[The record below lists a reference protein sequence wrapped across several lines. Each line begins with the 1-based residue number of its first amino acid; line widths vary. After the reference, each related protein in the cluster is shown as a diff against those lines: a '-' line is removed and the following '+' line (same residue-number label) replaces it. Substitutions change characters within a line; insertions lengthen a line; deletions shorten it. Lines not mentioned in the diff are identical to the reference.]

1 MWRVFWLAVLL
12 VTFDGY
18 AATINLAH
26 TMKHEHFNQLLSEFA
41 EQSGLTVNSVL
52 VDQKALKV
60 RLVQNTSTSTS
71 TDVVIVPAD
80 HLGLDKYANYSVIPH
95 SLIAD
100 TTDKRTLETAKLN
113 NKLLGIP
120 IIQGNHLL
128 LFYNKQFV
136 KQPIENWQDI
146 YQIQP
151 TLPEKVKLVTW
162 SFMEMYWF
170 IPFLSAFNGDLIVDN
185 HVQLNTP
192 AMQLALKFVWDLNK
206 QNLVDRQCD
215 YTCSNNAFKA
225 QQAAFTIDGA
235 WALKTYEEALGN
247 NLGIQQLPKLNGE
260 YMQPYY
266 STFVLAFPNHALNGA
281 NKESLIKFAKLVQA
295 EKFQTM
301 IWQKL
306 QDIPVNTEVL
316 NSLKSQQGT
325 QLATLIEAMQ
335 FTKAMPSTASMIIVW
350 EVLNK
355 GFIRYGSGALT
366 AEQAGL
372 FMQGLAER
380 SIANEGDE

>member
-1 MWRVFWLAVLL
+1 M
-12 VTFDGY
+12 TFDCY

-26 TMKHEHFNQLLSEFA
+26 TMKHEHFNELLSTLA

-80 HLGLDKYANYSVIPH
+80 HLGLDKYANYSVIPD

-136 KQPIENWQDI
+136 KEPIENWQDI
-146 YQIQP
+146 YRIQSS
-151 TLPEKVKLVTW
+151 LPEKVKLVTW

-192 AMQLALKFVWDLNK
+192 AMQSALKFVWDLNK

-235 WALKTYEEALGN
+235 WALKTYEQALGD
-247 NLGIQQLPKLNGE
+247 NLAVQQLPKLNGE

-266 STFVLAFPNHALNGA
+266 STFVLAFPNDGLNGV
-281 NKESLIKFAKLVQA
+281 NKDNLIKFAKLVQA

-325 QLATLIEAMQ
+325 ELATLIEAMQ
-335 FTKAMPSTASMIIVW
+335 FTKPMPSTASMIIVW

>member
-1 MWRVFWLAVLL
+1 MALLL
-12 VTFDGY
+12 VTFDCY

-26 TMKHEHFNQLLSEFA
+26 TMKHEHFNELLSALA

-80 HLGLDKYANYSVIPH
+80 HLGLDKYANYSVIPD

-113 NKLLGIP
+113 NTLLGIP

-136 KQPIENWQDI
+136 KEPIENWQDI
-146 YQIQP
+146 YRIQSS
-151 TLPEKVKLVTW
+151 LPEKVKLVTW

-192 AMQLALKFVWDLNK
+192 AMQSALKFVWDLNK

-235 WALKTYEEALGN
+235 WALKTYEQALGD
-247 NLGIQQLPKLNGE
+247 NLAVQQLPKLKGE

-266 STFVLAFPNHALNGA
+266 STFVLAFPNDGLNGV

>member
-1 MWRVFWLAVLL
+1 MALLL
-12 VTFDGY
+12 VTFDCY

-26 TMKHEHFNQLLSEFA
+26 TMKHEHFNELLSALA

-80 HLGLDKYANYSVIPH
+80 HLGLDKYANYSVIPD

-113 NKLLGIP
+113 NTLLGIP

-136 KQPIENWQDI
+136 KEPIENWQDI
-146 YQIQP
+146 YQIQSS
-151 TLPEKVKLVTW
+151 LPEKVKLVTW

-206 QNLVDRQCD
+206 QNLVDGQCD

-225 QQAAFTIDGA
+225 QQAAFIIDGA
-235 WALKTYEEALGN
+235 WALKTYEQALGDS
-247 NLGIQQLPKLNGE
+247 LAVQQLPKLNGE

-266 STFVLAFPNHALNGA
+266 STFVLAFPNDGLNGV

-335 FTKAMPSTASMIIVW
+335 FTKPMPSTASMIIVW

>member
-1 MWRVFWLAVLL
+1 MALLL
-12 VTFDGY
+12 VTFDCY

-26 TMKHEHFNQLLSEFA
+26 TMKHEHFNELLSALA

-80 HLGLDKYANYSVIPH
+80 HLGLDKYANYSVIPD

-113 NKLLGIP
+113 NTLLGIP

-136 KQPIENWQDI
+136 KEPIENWQDI
-146 YQIQP
+146 YRIQSS
-151 TLPEKVKLVTW
+151 LPEKVKLVTW

-192 AMQLALKFVWDLNK
+192 AMQSALKFVWDLNK

-235 WALKTYEEALGN
+235 WALKTYEQALGD
-247 NLGIQQLPKLNGE
+247 NLAVQQLPKLNGE

-266 STFVLAFPNHALNGA
+266 STFVLAFPNDGLNGV
-281 NKESLIKFAKLVQA
+281 NKDNLIKFAKLVQA

-325 QLATLIEAMQ
+325 ELATLIEAMQ
-335 FTKAMPSTASMIIVW
+335 FTKPMPSTASMIIVW

>member
-1 MWRVFWLAVLL
+1 MWQVFWLAVILA
-12 VTFDGY
+12 TFDCY
-18 AATINLAH
+18 SATINLAH

-80 HLGLDKYANYSVIPH
+80 HLGLDKYANYSTIPH

-113 NKLLGIP
+113 NELLGIP

-136 KQPIENWQDI
+136 KEPIENWQDI
-146 YQIQP
+146 YQIQSS
-151 TLPEKVKLVTW
+151 LPEKVKLVTW

-170 IPFLSAFNGDLIVDN
+170 IPFLSAFNGDLIVEN

-192 AMQLALKFVWDLNK
+192 AMQSALKFVWGLNK
-206 QNLVDRQCD
+206 QNLVDGQCD

-235 WALKTYEEALGN
+235 WALKAYEEALGN

-266 STFVLAFPNHALNGA
+266 STFVLAFPNDGLNGV
-281 NKESLIKFAKLVQA
+281 NKDNLIKFAKLVQA
-295 EKFQTM
+295 EKFQTLV
-301 IWQKL
+301 WQKL

-316 NSLKSQQGT
+316 NNLKSQQGT
-325 QLATLIEAMQ
+325 ELSTLIDAIQ
-335 FTKAMPSTASMIIVW
+335 FTKPMPSTASMIIVW

-355 GFIRYGSGALT
+355 GFTRYGSGALT

>member
-1 MWRVFWLAVLL
+1 M
-12 VTFDGY
+12 TFDCY

-26 TMKHEHFNQLLSEFA
+26 TMKHEHFNELLSTLA

-80 HLGLDKYANYSVIPH
+80 HLGLDKYANYSVIPD

-136 KQPIENWQDI
+136 KEPIENWQDI
-146 YQIQP
+146 YRIQSS
-151 TLPEKVKLVTW
+151 LPEKVKLVTW

-192 AMQLALKFVWDLNK
+192 AMQSALKFVWDLNK

-235 WALKTYEEALGN
+235 WALKTYEQALGD
-247 NLGIQQLPKLNGE
+247 NLAVQQLPKLNGE

-266 STFVLAFPNHALNGA
+266 STFVLAFPNDGLNGV
-281 NKESLIKFAKLVQA
+281 NKDNLIKFAKLVQA

-316 NSLKSQQGT
+316 NCLKSQQGT
-325 QLATLIEAMQ
+325 ELATLIEAMQ

>member
-1 MWRVFWLAVLL
+1 MAVLL
-12 VTFDGY
+12 VTFDCY

-26 TMKHEHFNQLLSEFA
+26 TMKHEHFNELLSTLA

-60 RLVQNTSTSTS
+60 RLLQNTSTSTS

-80 HLGLDKYANYSVIPH
+80 HLGLDKYANYSVIPD

-136 KQPIENWQDI
+136 KKPVENWQDI
-146 YQIQP
+146 YRIQSS
-151 TLPEKVKLVTW
+151 LPEKVKLVTW

-192 AMQLALKFVWDLNK
+192 AMQSALKFVWDLNK

-235 WALKTYEEALGN
+235 WALKTYEQALGD
-247 NLGIQQLPKLNGE
+247 NLAVQQLPKLNGE

-266 STFVLAFPNHALNGA
+266 STFVLAFPNDGLNGV
-281 NKESLIKFAKLVQA
+281 NKDNLIKFAKLVQA

-325 QLATLIEAMQ
+325 ELATLIEAMQ

>member
-1 MWRVFWLAVLL
+1 VAVLL
-12 VTFDGY
+12 VTFDCY

-26 TMKHEHFNQLLSEFA
+26 TMKHEHFNELLSALA

-80 HLGLDKYANYSVIPH
+80 HLGLDKYANYSVIPD

-100 TTDKRTLETAKLN
+100 TTDKQTLETAKLN
-113 NKLLGIP
+113 NTLLGIP

-136 KQPIENWQDI
+136 KEPIENWQDI
-146 YQIQP
+146 YRIQSS
-151 TLPEKVKLVTW
+151 LPEKVKLVTW

-192 AMQLALKFVWDLNK
+192 AMQSALKFVWDLNK

-235 WALKTYEEALGN
+235 WALKTYEQALGD
-247 NLGIQQLPKLNGE
+247 NLAVQQLPKLNGE

-266 STFVLAFPNHALNGA
+266 STFVLAFPNDGLNGV
-281 NKESLIKFAKLVQA
+281 NKDNLIKFAKLVQA

>member
-1 MWRVFWLAVLL
+1 VWRVFWMAMLI
-12 VTFDGY
+12 VTFDSY
-18 AATINLAH
+18 SATINLAH

-52 VDQKALKV
+52 VDQKELKV
-60 RLVQNTSTSTS
+60 RLVQNASTSTS
-71 TDVVIVPAD
+71 TDVIIVPAD
-80 HLGLDKYANYSVIPH
+80 HLGLDKYANYSVIPD

-100 TTDKRTLETAKLN
+100 TTDKRTLETAKVN

-128 LFYNKQFV
+128 LFYNKQYV
-136 KQPIENWQDI
+136 KEPIENWQDI
-146 YQIQP
+146 YRFQSS
-151 TLPEKVKLVTW
+151 LPEEVKLVTW

-170 IPFLSAFNGDLIVDN
+170 IPFLSAFNGELITDN
-185 HVQLNTP
+185 QVQLNTP
-192 AMQLALKFVWDLNK
+192 AMQSALKFVWDLNK

-215 YTCSNNAFKA
+215 YICSNNAFKA

-235 WALKTYEEALGN
+235 WALKTYEQTLGD
-247 NLGIQQLPKLNGE
+247 NLGMQQLPKLNGE

-266 STFVLAFPNHALNGA
+266 STFVLAFPNDGLNGA
-281 NKESLIKFAKLVQA
+281 NKESLFKFAKLVQA
-295 EKFQTM
+295 EKFQTLV
-301 IWQKL
+301 WQKL
-306 QDIPVNTEVL
+306 QDIPINIEVL
-316 NSLKSQQGT
+316 NNLKAQQGT
-325 QLATLIEAMQ
+325 ELATLTDAIQ
-335 FTKAMPSTASMIIVW
+335 FTKPMPSTASMIIVW

-380 SIANEGDE
+380 SIANEGNE

>member
-1 MWRVFWLAVLL
+1 MWRVFWVAVLL
-12 VTFDGY
+12 VTFDCY

-26 TMKHEHFNQLLSEFA
+26 TMKHEHFNELLSTLA

-80 HLGLDKYANYSVIPH
+80 HLGLDKYANYSVIPD

-136 KQPIENWQDI
+136 KEPIENWQDI
-146 YQIQP
+146 YRIQSS
-151 TLPEKVKLVTW
+151 LPEKVKLVTW

-192 AMQLALKFVWDLNK
+192 AMQSALKFVWDLNK

-235 WALKTYEEALGN
+235 WALKTYEQALGD
-247 NLGIQQLPKLNGE
+247 NLAVQQLPKLNGE

-266 STFVLAFPNHALNGA
+266 STFVLAFPNDGLNGV
-281 NKESLIKFAKLVQA
+281 NKDNLIKFAKLVQA

-325 QLATLIEAMQ
+325 ELATLIEAMQ
-335 FTKAMPSTASMIIVW
+335 FTKPMPSTASMIIVW

>member
-1 MWRVFWLAVLL
+1 MALLL
-12 VTFDGY
+12 VTFDCY

-26 TMKHEHFNQLLSEFA
+26 TMKHEHFNELLSALA

-80 HLGLDKYANYSVIPH
+80 HLGLDKYANYSVIPD

-113 NKLLGIP
+113 NTLLGIP

-136 KQPIENWQDI
+136 KEPIENWQDI
-146 YQIQP
+146 YRIQSS
-151 TLPEKVKLVTW
+151 LPEKVKLVTW

-192 AMQLALKFVWDLNK
+192 AMQSALKFVWDLNK

-235 WALKTYEEALGN
+235 WALKTYEQALGD
-247 NLGIQQLPKLNGE
+247 NLAVQQLPKLNGE

-266 STFVLAFPNHALNGA
+266 STFVLAFPNDGLNGV
-281 NKESLIKFAKLVQA
+281 NKDNLIKFAKLVQA

>member
-1 MWRVFWLAVLL
+1 
-12 VTFDGY
+12 
-18 AATINLAH
+18 
-26 TMKHEHFNQLLSEFA
+26 MKHEHFNELLSALA

-80 HLGLDKYANYSVIPH
+80 HLGLDKYANYSVIPD

-113 NKLLGIP
+113 NTLLGIP

-136 KQPIENWQDI
+136 KEPIENWQDI
-146 YQIQP
+146 YRIQSS
-151 TLPEKVKLVTW
+151 LPEKVKLVTW

-192 AMQLALKFVWDLNK
+192 AMQSALKFVWDLNK

-235 WALKTYEEALGN
+235 WALKTYEQALGD
-247 NLGIQQLPKLNGE
+247 NLAVQQLPKLKGE

-266 STFVLAFPNHALNGA
+266 STFVLAFPNDGLNGV
-281 NKESLIKFAKLVQA
+281 NKDNLIKFAKLVQA

-380 SIANEGDE
+380 SIANEGDECVVHALAAPYLSVYYYWLLFPY

>member
-1 MWRVFWLAVLL
+1 MWRVFWMAMLI
-12 VTFDGY
+12 VTFDSY
-18 AATINLAH
+18 SATINLAH

-41 EQSGLTVNSVL
+41 EQRGLTVNSVL
-52 VDQKALKV
+52 VDQKELKV
-60 RLVQNTSTSTS
+60 RLVQNASTSTS
-71 TDVVIVPAD
+71 TDVIIVPAD
-80 HLGLDKYANYSVIPH
+80 HLGLDKYANYSVIPD

-128 LFYNKQFV
+128 LFYNKQYV
-136 KQPIENWQDI
+136 KEPIENWQDI
-146 YQIQP
+146 YSFQSS
-151 TLPEKVKLVTW
+151 LPEEVKLVTW

-170 IPFLSAFNGDLIVDN
+170 IPFLSAFNGELITDN
-185 HVQLNTP
+185 QVQLNTP
-192 AMQLALKFVWDLNK
+192 AMQSALKFVWDLNK

-235 WALKTYEEALGN
+235 WALKTYEQALGD
-247 NLGIQQLPKLNGE
+247 NLAVQQLPKLNGE

-266 STFVLAFPNHALNGA
+266 STFVLAFPNDGLNGV
-281 NKESLIKFAKLVQA
+281 NKDNLIKFAKLVQA
-295 EKFQTM
+295 EKFQTLV
-301 IWQKL
+301 WQKL

-316 NSLKSQQGT
+316 NNLKAQQGT
-325 QLATLIEAMQ
+325 ELSTLIDAIQ
-335 FTKAMPSTASMIIVW
+335 FTKPMPSTASMIIVW

-380 SIANEGDE
+380 SIANEGAE

>member
-192 AMQLALKFVWDLNK
+192 AMQSALKFVWDLNK

-235 WALKTYEEALGN
+235 WALKTYEQALGD
-247 NLGIQQLPKLNGE
+247 NLAVQQLPKLNGE

-266 STFVLAFPNHALNGA
+266 STFVLAFPNDGLNGV
-281 NKESLIKFAKLVQA
+281 NKDNLIKFAKLVQA

>member
-1 MWRVFWLAVLL
+1 MALLL
-12 VTFDGY
+12 VTFDCY

-26 TMKHEHFNQLLSEFA
+26 TMKHEHFNELLSALA

-80 HLGLDKYANYSVIPH
+80 HLGLDKYANYSVIPD

-113 NKLLGIP
+113 NTLLGIP

-136 KQPIENWQDI
+136 KEPIENWQDI
-146 YQIQP
+146 YRIQSS
-151 TLPEKVKLVTW
+151 LPEKVKLVTW

-192 AMQLALKFVWDLNK
+192 AMQSALKFVWDLNK

-235 WALKTYEEALGN
+235 WALKTYEQALGD
-247 NLGIQQLPKLNGE
+247 NLAVQQLPKLNGE

-266 STFVLAFPNHALNGA
+266 STFVLAFPNDGLNGV
-281 NKESLIKFAKLVQA
+281 NKDNLIKFAKLVQA

-325 QLATLIEAMQ
+325 ELATLIEAMQ

>member
-26 TMKHEHFNQLLSEFA
+26 TMKHEHFNQLLGEFA

-60 RLVQNTSTSTS
+60 RLVQNTSASNS
-71 TDVVIVPAD
+71 TDVIIVPAD
-80 HLGLDKYANYSVIPH
+80 HLGLDKYANYSVIPD

-151 TLPEKVKLVTW
+151 SLPEKVKLVTW

-170 IPFLSAFNGDLIVDN
+170 IPFLSAFNGDLLVDN

-192 AMQLALKFVWDLNK
+192 AMKSALKFVWDLNK
-206 QNLVDRQCD
+206 ENLVDRQCD
-215 YTCSNNAFKA
+215 YTCSSNAFKA

-247 NLGIQQLPKLNGE
+247 NLGVQQLPKLNGE

-266 STFVLAFPNHALNGA
+266 STFVLAFPNDALNGV
-281 NKESLIKFAKLVQA
+281 NKDNLIQFAKLVQA
-295 EKFQTM
+295 EKFQTLV
-301 IWQKL
+301 WQKL
-306 QDIPVNTEVL
+306 QDIPVNTKVL
-316 NSLKSQQGT
+316 NNLKAQQGT
-325 QLATLIEAMQ
+325 ELATLIDAMQ

>member
-1 MWRVFWLAVLL
+1 VWRVFWLAVLL

-80 HLGLDKYANYSVIPH
+80 HLGLDKYANYSTIPD

-136 KQPIENWQDI
+136 KEPIENWQDI
-146 YQIQP
+146 YRIQSS
-151 TLPEKVKLVTW
+151 LPEKVKLVTW

-192 AMQLALKFVWDLNK
+192 AMQSALKFVWDLNK

-235 WALKTYEEALGN
+235 WALKTYEQALGD
-247 NLGIQQLPKLNGE
+247 NLAVQQLPKLNGE

-295 EKFQTM
+295 EKFQTLV
-301 IWQKL
+301 WQKL

-316 NSLKSQQGT
+316 NNLKAQQGT
-325 QLATLIEAMQ
+325 ELSTLIDAIQ
-335 FTKAMPSTASMIIVW
+335 FTKPMPSTASMIIVW

>member
-1 MWRVFWLAVLL
+1 MALLL
-12 VTFDGY
+12 VTFDCY

-26 TMKHEHFNQLLSEFA
+26 TMKHEHFNELLSALA

-80 HLGLDKYANYSVIPH
+80 HLGLDKYANYSVIPD

-113 NKLLGIP
+113 NTLLGIP

-136 KQPIENWQDI
+136 KEPIENWQDI
-146 YQIQP
+146 YRIQSS
-151 TLPEKVKLVTW
+151 LPEKVKLVTW

-192 AMQLALKFVWDLNK
+192 AMQSALKFVWDLNK

-235 WALKTYEEALGN
+235 WALKTYEEALGD
-247 NLGIQQLPKLNGE
+247 NLSVQQLPKLNGE

-266 STFVLAFPNHALNGA
+266 STFVLAFPNDGLNGV

-325 QLATLIEAMQ
+325 ELATLIEAMQ
-335 FTKAMPSTASMIIVW
+335 FTKPMPSTASMIIVW

>member
-41 EQSGLTVNSVL
+41 EQNGLTVNSVL

-71 TDVVIVPAD
+71 TDVIIVPAD

-113 NKLLGIP
+113 NELLGIP

-136 KQPIENWQDI
+136 KEPIENWQDI

-151 TLPEKVKLVTW
+151 SLPEKVKLVTW

-170 IPFLSAFNGDLIVDN
+170 IPFLSAFSGDLLVDN
-185 HVQLNTP
+185 QVQLNTP
-192 AMQLALKFVWDLNK
+192 AMQSALKFVWGLNK
-206 QNLVDRQCD
+206 RNLVDRQCD

-235 WALKTYEEALGN
+235 WALKTYEQALGDS
-247 NLGIQQLPKLNGE
+247 LAVQQLPKLNGE

-266 STFVLAFPNHALNGA
+266 STFVLAFPNDGLNGV
-281 NKESLIKFAKLVQA
+281 NKDNLIKFAKLVQA
-295 EKFQTM
+295 EKFQTLV
-301 IWQKL
+301 WQKL

-316 NSLKSQQGT
+316 NNLKAQQGT
-325 QLATLIEAMQ
+325 ELSTLIDAIQ
-335 FTKAMPSTASMIIVW
+335 FTKPMPSTASMIIVW

-380 SIANEGDE
+380 SIANEGAE

>member
-1 MWRVFWLAVLL
+1 MWRVFWMAMLI
-12 VTFDGY
+12 VTFDSY
-18 AATINLAH
+18 SATINLAH

-52 VDQKALKV
+52 VDQKELKV
-60 RLVQNTSTSTS
+60 RLVQNASTSTS
-71 TDVVIVPAD
+71 TDVIIVPAD
-80 HLGLDKYANYSVIPH
+80 HLGLDIYANYSTIPD
-95 SLIAD
+95 SLIAH
-100 TTDKRTLETAKLN
+100 TTDKRTLETAKVN

-128 LFYNKQFV
+128 LFYNKQYV
-136 KQPIENWQDI
+136 KEPIENWQDI
-146 YQIQP
+146 YSFQSS
-151 TLPEKVKLVTW
+151 LPEEVKLVTW

-185 HVQLNTP
+185 QVQLNTQ
-192 AMQLALKFVWDLNK
+192 AMQSALKFVWDLNK

-225 QQAAFTIDGA
+225 QQAAFIIDGA
-235 WALKTYEEALGN
+235 WALKTYEQTLGD
-247 NLGIQQLPKLNGE
+247 NLGMQQLPKLNGK

-266 STFVLAFPNHALNGA
+266 STFVLAFPNDGLNGA
-281 NKESLIKFAKLVQA
+281 NKESLFKFAKLVQA
-295 EKFQTM
+295 EKFQTLV
-301 IWQKL
+301 WQKL
-306 QDIPVNTEVL
+306 QDIPINIEVL
-316 NSLKSQQGT
+316 NNLKAQQGT
-325 QLATLIEAMQ
+325 ELATLTDAIQ
-335 FTKAMPSTASMIIVW
+335 FTKPMPSTASMIIVW

-380 SIANEGDE
+380 SIANEGNE

>member
-1 MWRVFWLAVLL
+1 MAVLL
-12 VTFDGY
+12 VTFDCY

-26 TMKHEHFNQLLSEFA
+26 TMKHEHFNELLSTLA

-80 HLGLDKYANYSVIPH
+80 HLGLDKYANYSVIPD

-100 TTDKRTLETAKLN
+100 TTDQRTLETAKLN

-136 KQPIENWQDI
+136 KKPIENWQDI
-146 YQIQP
+146 YRIQSS
-151 TLPEKVKLVTW
+151 LPEKVKLVTW

-192 AMQLALKFVWDLNK
+192 AMQSALKFVWDLNK

-235 WALKTYEEALGN
+235 WALKTYEQALGD
-247 NLGIQQLPKLNGE
+247 NLAVQQLPKLNGE

-266 STFVLAFPNHALNGA
+266 STFVLAFPNDGLNGV
-281 NKESLIKFAKLVQA
+281 NKDNLIKFAKLVQA

-325 QLATLIEAMQ
+325 ELATLIEAMQ

>member
-1 MWRVFWLAVLL
+1 MALLL
-12 VTFDGY
+12 VTFDCY

-26 TMKHEHFNQLLSEFA
+26 TMKHEHFNELLSALA

-80 HLGLDKYANYSVIPH
+80 HLGLDKYANYSVIPD

-113 NKLLGIP
+113 NTLLGIP

-136 KQPIENWQDI
+136 KEPIENWQDI
-146 YQIQP
+146 YRIQSS
-151 TLPEKVKLVTW
+151 LPEKVKLVTW

-192 AMQLALKFVWDLNK
+192 AMQSALKFVWDLNK

-235 WALKTYEEALGN
+235 WALKTYEQALGD
-247 NLGIQQLPKLNGE
+247 NLAVQQLPKLKGE

-266 STFVLAFPNHALNGA
+266 STFVLAFPNDGLNGV
-281 NKESLIKFAKLVQA
+281 NKDNLIKFAKLVQA

>member
-1 MWRVFWLAVLL
+1 MALLL
-12 VTFDGY
+12 VTFDCY

-26 TMKHEHFNQLLSEFA
+26 TMKHEHFNELLSALA

-80 HLGLDKYANYSVIPH
+80 HLGLDKYANYSVIPD

-136 KQPIENWQDI
+136 KEPIENWQDI
-146 YQIQP
+146 YRIQSS
-151 TLPEKVKLVTW
+151 LPEKVKLVTW

-192 AMQLALKFVWDLNK
+192 AMQSALKFVWDLNK

-235 WALKTYEEALGN
+235 WALKTYEQALGD
-247 NLGIQQLPKLNGE
+247 NLAVQQLPKLNGE
-260 YMQPYY
+260 YMQPFY
-266 STFVLAFPNHALNGA
+266 STFVLAFPNDGLNGV
-281 NKESLIKFAKLVQA
+281 NKDNLIKFAKLVQA

-301 IWQKL
+301 TWQKL

-325 QLATLIEAMQ
+325 QLATLIETMQ

>member
-1 MWRVFWLAVLL
+1 
-12 VTFDGY
+12 
-18 AATINLAH
+18 
-26 TMKHEHFNQLLSEFA
+26 MKHEHFNELLSTLA

-80 HLGLDKYANYSVIPH
+80 HLGLDKYANYSVIPD

-136 KQPIENWQDI
+136 KEPIENWQDI
-146 YQIQP
+146 YRIQSS
-151 TLPEKVKLVTW
+151 LPEKVKLVTW

-170 IPFLSAFNGDLIVDN
+170 IPFLSAFNGDLIVEN

-192 AMQLALKFVWDLNK
+192 AMQSALKFVWDLNK

-235 WALKTYEEALGN
+235 WALKTYEQALGD
-247 NLGIQQLPKLNGE
+247 NLAVQQLPKLNGE

-266 STFVLAFPNHALNGA
+266 STFVLAFPNDGLNGV
-281 NKESLIKFAKLVQA
+281 NKDNLIKFAKLVQA

-325 QLATLIEAMQ
+325 ELATLIEAMQ

>member
-1 MWRVFWLAVLL
+1 MALLL
-12 VTFDGY
+12 VTFDCY

-26 TMKHEHFNQLLSEFA
+26 TMKHEHFNELLSALA

-80 HLGLDKYANYSVIPH
+80 HLGLDKYANYSVIPD

-113 NKLLGIP
+113 NTLLGIP

-146 YQIQP
+146 YRIQSS
-151 TLPEKVKLVTW
+151 LPEKVKLVTW

-192 AMQLALKFVWDLNK
+192 AMQSALKFVWDLNK

-266 STFVLAFPNHALNGA
+266 STFVLAFPNDGLNGV
-281 NKESLIKFAKLVQA
+281 NKDNLIKFAKLVQA

>member
-1 MWRVFWLAVLL
+1 M
-12 VTFDGY
+12 TFDCY

-26 TMKHEHFNQLLSEFA
+26 TMKHEHFNELLSALA

-80 HLGLDKYANYSVIPH
+80 HLGLDKYANYSVIPD

-113 NKLLGIP
+113 NTLLGIP

-136 KQPIENWQDI
+136 KEPIENWQDI
-146 YQIQP
+146 YRIQSS
-151 TLPEKVKLVTW
+151 LPEKVKLVTW

-192 AMQLALKFVWDLNK
+192 AMQSALKFVWDLNK

-235 WALKTYEEALGN
+235 WALKTYEQALGD
-247 NLGIQQLPKLNGE
+247 NLAVQQLPKLNGE

-266 STFVLAFPNHALNGA
+266 STFVLAFPNDGLNGV
-281 NKESLIKFAKLVQA
+281 NKDNLIKFAKLVQA

-325 QLATLIEAMQ
+325 ELATLIEAMQ
-335 FTKAMPSTASMIIVW
+335 FTKPMPSTASMIIVW

>member
-1 MWRVFWLAVLL
+1 M
-12 VTFDGY
+12 TFDCY

-26 TMKHEHFNQLLSEFA
+26 TMKHEHFNELLSALA

-80 HLGLDKYANYSVIPH
+80 HLGLDKYANYSVIPD

-113 NKLLGIP
+113 NTLLGIP

-136 KQPIENWQDI
+136 KEPIENWQDI
-146 YQIQP
+146 YRIQSS
-151 TLPEKVKLVTW
+151 LPEKVKLVTW

-192 AMQLALKFVWDLNK
+192 AMQSALKFVWDLNK

-235 WALKTYEEALGN
+235 WALKTYEQALGD
-247 NLGIQQLPKLNGE
+247 NLAVQQLPKLNGE

-266 STFVLAFPNHALNGA
+266 STFVLAFPNDGLNGV
-281 NKESLIKFAKLVQA
+281 NKDNLIKFAKLVQA

>member
-1 MWRVFWLAVLL
+1 MWRVFWVAVLL
-12 VTFDGY
+12 VTFDCY

-26 TMKHEHFNQLLSEFA
+26 TMKHEHFNELLSTLA

-80 HLGLDKYANYSVIPH
+80 HLGLDKYANYSVIPD

-136 KQPIENWQDI
+136 KEPIENWQDI
-146 YQIQP
+146 YRIQSS
-151 TLPEKVKLVTW
+151 LPEKVKLVTW

-170 IPFLSAFNGDLIVDN
+170 IPFLSAFNGDLIVEN

-192 AMQLALKFVWDLNK
+192 AMQSALKFVWDLNK

-235 WALKTYEEALGN
+235 WALKTYEQALGD
-247 NLGIQQLPKLNGE
+247 NLAVQQLPKLNGE

-266 STFVLAFPNHALNGA
+266 STFVLAFPNDGLNGV
-281 NKESLIKFAKLVQA
+281 NKDNLIKFAKLVQA

-325 QLATLIEAMQ
+325 ELATLIEAMQ

>member
-1 MWRVFWLAVLL
+1 MWRVFWMAMLI
-12 VTFDGY
+12 VTFDSY
-18 AATINLAH
+18 SATINLAH

-41 EQSGLTVNSVL
+41 EQRGLTVNSVL
-52 VDQKALKV
+52 VDQKELKV
-60 RLVQNTSTSTS
+60 RLVQNASTSTS
-71 TDVVIVPAD
+71 TDVIIVPAD
-80 HLGLDKYANYSVIPH
+80 HLGLDKYANYSVIPD

-100 TTDKRTLETAKLN
+100 TTDKRTLETAKVN

-128 LFYNKQFV
+128 LFYNKQYV
-136 KQPIENWQDI
+136 KEPIENWQDI
-146 YQIQP
+146 YRFQSS
-151 TLPEKVKLVTW
+151 LPEEVKLVTW

-170 IPFLSAFNGDLIVDN
+170 IPFLSAFNGELITDN
-185 HVQLNTP
+185 QVQLNTP
-192 AMQLALKFVWDLNK
+192 AMQSALKFVWDLNK

-235 WALKTYEEALGN
+235 WALKTYEQALGD
-247 NLGIQQLPKLNGE
+247 NLAVQQLPKLNGE

-266 STFVLAFPNHALNGA
+266 STFVLAFPNDGLNGV
-281 NKESLIKFAKLVQA
+281 NKDNLIKFAKLVQA

>member
-1 MWRVFWLAVLL
+1 M
-12 VTFDGY
+12 TFDCY

-26 TMKHEHFNQLLSEFA
+26 TMKHEHFNELLSTLA

-80 HLGLDKYANYSVIPH
+80 HLGLDKYANYSVIPD

-113 NKLLGIP
+113 SKLLGIP

-136 KQPIENWQDI
+136 KEPIENWQDI
-146 YQIQP
+146 YRIQSS
-151 TLPEKVKLVTW
+151 LPEKVKLVTW

-192 AMQLALKFVWDLNK
+192 AMQSALKFVWDLNK

-235 WALKTYEEALGN
+235 WALKTYEQALGD
-247 NLGIQQLPKLNGE
+247 NLAVQQLPKLNGE

-266 STFVLAFPNHALNGA
+266 STFVLAFPNDGLNGV
-281 NKESLIKFAKLVQA
+281 NKDNLIKFAKLVQA

-316 NSLKSQQGT
+316 NSLESQQGT
-325 QLATLIEAMQ
+325 ELATLIEAMQ

-366 AEQAGL
+366 AEQVGL

>member
-1 MWRVFWLAVLL
+1 MAVLL
-12 VTFDGY
+12 VTFDCY

-26 TMKHEHFNQLLSEFA
+26 TMKHEHFNELLSTLA

-80 HLGLDKYANYSVIPH
+80 HLGLDKYANYSVIPD

-100 TTDKRTLETAKLN
+100 TTDRRTLETAKLN

-136 KQPIENWQDI
+136 KKPIENWQDI
-146 YQIQP
+146 YRIQSS
-151 TLPEKVKLVTW
+151 LPEKVKLVTW

-192 AMQLALKFVWDLNK
+192 AMQSALKFVWDLNK

-235 WALKTYEEALGN
+235 WALKTYEQALGD
-247 NLGIQQLPKLNGE
+247 NLAVQQLPKLNGE

-266 STFVLAFPNHALNGA
+266 STFVLAFPNDGLNGV
-281 NKESLIKFAKLVQA
+281 NKDNLIKFAKLVQA

-316 NSLKSQQGT
+316 NCLKSQQGT
-325 QLATLIEAMQ
+325 ELATLIEAMQ
-335 FTKAMPSTASMIIVW
+335 FTKAMPSSASMIIVW

>member
-1 MWRVFWLAVLL
+1 M
-12 VTFDGY
+12 TFDCY

-26 TMKHEHFNQLLSEFA
+26 TMKHEHFNELLSILA

-80 HLGLDKYANYSVIPH
+80 HLGLDKYANYSVIPD

-136 KQPIENWQDI
+136 KEPIENWQDI
-146 YQIQP
+146 YRIQSS
-151 TLPEKVKLVTW
+151 LPEKVKLVTW

-192 AMQLALKFVWDLNK
+192 AMQSALKFVWDLNK

-235 WALKTYEEALGN
+235 WALKTYEQALGD
-247 NLGIQQLPKLNGE
+247 NLAVQQLPKLNGE

-266 STFVLAFPNHALNGA
+266 STFVLAFPNDGLNGV
-281 NKESLIKFAKLVQA
+281 NKDNFIKFAKLVQA

-325 QLATLIEAMQ
+325 ELATLIEAMQ
-335 FTKAMPSTASMIIVW
+335 FTKPMPSTASMIIVW

>member
-1 MWRVFWLAVLL
+1 MALLL
-12 VTFDGY
+12 VTFDCY

-26 TMKHEHFNQLLSEFA
+26 TMKHEHFNELLSALA

-80 HLGLDKYANYSVIPH
+80 HLGLDKYANYSVIPD

-113 NKLLGIP
+113 NTLLGIP

-136 KQPIENWQDI
+136 KEPIENWQDI
-146 YQIQP
+146 YRIQSS
-151 TLPEKVKLVTW
+151 LPEKVKLVTW

-192 AMQLALKFVWDLNK
+192 AMQSALKFVWDLNK

-235 WALKTYEEALGN
+235 WALKTYEEALGD
-247 NLGIQQLPKLNGE
+247 NLSVQQLPKLNGE

-266 STFVLAFPNHALNGA
+266 STFVLAFPNDGLNGV
-281 NKESLIKFAKLVQA
+281 NKDNLIKFAKLVQA

>member
-1 MWRVFWLAVLL
+1 
-12 VTFDGY
+12 VTFDCY

-26 TMKHEHFNQLLSEFA
+26 TMKHEHFNELLSALA

-80 HLGLDKYANYSVIPH
+80 HLGLDKYANYSVIPD

-113 NKLLGIP
+113 NTLLGIP

-136 KQPIENWQDI
+136 KEPIENWQDI
-146 YQIQP
+146 YQIQSS
-151 TLPEKVKLVTW
+151 LPEKVKLVTW

-206 QNLVDRQCD
+206 QNLVDGQCD

-225 QQAAFTIDGA
+225 QQAAFIIDGA
-235 WALKTYEEALGN
+235 WALKTYEQALGDS
-247 NLGIQQLPKLNGE
+247 LAVQQLPKLNGE

-266 STFVLAFPNHALNGA
+266 STFVLAFPNDGLNGV

-335 FTKAMPSTASMIIVW
+335 FTKPMPSTASMIIVW

>member
-1 MWRVFWLAVLL
+1 MAMLI
-12 VTFDGY
+12 VTFDSY
-18 AATINLAH
+18 SATINLAH

-52 VDQKALKV
+52 VDQKELKV
-60 RLVQNTSTSTS
+60 RLVQNASTSTS
-71 TDVVIVPAD
+71 TDVIIVPAD
-80 HLGLDKYANYSVIPH
+80 HLGLDIYANYSTIPD
-95 SLIAD
+95 SLIAH
-100 TTDKRTLETAKLN
+100 TTDKRTLETAKVN

-128 LFYNKQFV
+128 LFYNKQYV
-136 KQPIENWQDI
+136 KEPIENWQDI
-146 YQIQP
+146 YSFQSS
-151 TLPEKVKLVTW
+151 LPEEVKLVTW

-185 HVQLNTP
+185 QVQLNTQ
-192 AMQLALKFVWDLNK
+192 AMQSALKFVWDLNK

-225 QQAAFTIDGA
+225 QQAAFIIDGA
-235 WALKTYEEALGN
+235 WALKTYEQTLGD
-247 NLGIQQLPKLNGE
+247 NLGMQQLPKLNGK

-266 STFVLAFPNHALNGA
+266 STFVLAFPNDGLNGA
-281 NKESLIKFAKLVQA
+281 NKESLFKFAKLVQA
-295 EKFQTM
+295 EKFQTLV
-301 IWQKL
+301 WQKL
-306 QDIPVNTEVL
+306 QDIPINIEVL
-316 NSLKSQQGT
+316 NNLKAQQGT
-325 QLATLIEAMQ
+325 ELATLTDAIQ
-335 FTKAMPSTASMIIVW
+335 FTKPMPSTASMIIVW

-380 SIANEGDE
+380 SIANEGNE

>member
-80 HLGLDKYANYSVIPH
+80 HLGLDKYANYSTIPD

-113 NKLLGIP
+113 NELLGIP

-136 KQPIENWQDI
+136 KEPIENWQDI

-151 TLPEKVKLVTW
+151 TLPEKMKLVTW

-185 HVQLNTP
+185 QVQLNTP
-192 AMQLALKFVWDLNK
+192 AMQSALKFVWGLNK

-295 EKFQTM
+295 EKFQTLV
-301 IWQKL
+301 WQKL

-316 NSLKSQQGT
+316 NNLKAQQGT
-325 QLATLIEAMQ
+325 ELSTLIDAIQ
-335 FTKAMPSTASMIIVW
+335 FTKPMPSTASMIIVW

-366 AEQAGL
+366 AEQTGH